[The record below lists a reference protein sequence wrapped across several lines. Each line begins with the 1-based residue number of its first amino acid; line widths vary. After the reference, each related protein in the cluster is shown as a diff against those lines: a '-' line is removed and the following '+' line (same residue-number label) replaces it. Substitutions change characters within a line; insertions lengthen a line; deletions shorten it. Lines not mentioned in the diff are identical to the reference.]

1 MVECDGAACPIAKA
15 KSCVVE
21 MINAALESGKGGD
34 MHIILPPYEKLIC
47 DSEHDAGLA
56 QLTVRHEEKSA
67 LLCHVDCGR
76 KVAELF
82 IVFMMHQFSNRL
94 LNFTSRTAVVSLLK
108 SSSGHGV
115 HCRESNRSGEDDD
128 ASKVRPVRAQA
139 VAESLQSCTKSS
151 FNMFPGQQ
159 FLTHPLEDDSRD
171 EAMTSQEP
179 PIGNCEDQG

>member
-1 MVECDGAACPIAKA
+1 
-15 KSCVVE
+15 
-21 MINAALESGKGGD
+21 
-34 MHIILPPYEKLIC
+34 
-47 DSEHDAGLA
+47 
-56 QLTVRHEEKSA
+56 
-67 LLCHVDCGR
+67 
-76 KVAELF
+76 
-82 IVFMMHQFSNRL
+82 MMHRFSNRL
-94 LNFTSRTAVVSLLK
+94 LNLTSRTAVVSLLK
-108 SSSGHGV
+108 SSSGHGVLV

-139 VAESLQSCTKSS
+139 VADSLQSCTKSS